1 MALSRRGVLGA
12 TLAMGVPW
20 PVAKAG
26 SLDDRVRFLFIHA
39 SGGWDPTRVFAV
51 PESDGIDIE
60 DGLELVS
67 DGDISWG
74 SHARR
79 PSVDSFF
86 SRYGDRTAILNGL
99 VVRSIS
105 HEICRMV
112 LLTGGSN
119 GEAPDWPVLL
129 ASEGGSALALPHL
142 VLSGPSF
149 NGDYGVLTARD
160 GRNQQLESLIG
171 TDVRFLD
178 QEERATKL
186 PTQEAQALV
195 DAWVQERSLARE
207 LATSDPRRVERFQQL
222 RGAQERAILL
232 KELHGE
238 MSFDTD
244 GDLLAQGEVAL
255 DCLARGVSRCVTTM
269 HPPTSGG
276 FSWDS
281 HADNDEEQSEH
292 FEDLFDTLDALVG
305 RMDGMTTETGTP
317 LSEVTVIAVLSEMGR
332 APRLNGSQGKDH
344 WPYTSAMLIGAGVRS
359 GVVGGFDDDL
369 VAEEL
374 DGRLIGPEE
383 LGATLFALA
392 GEDHTPFL
400 DADPVDDLLG

>member
-20 PVAKAG
+20 PIARAG

-39 SGGWDPTRVFAV
+39 SGGWDPTRVFTV
-51 PESDGIDIE
+51 PESDSIDIE
-60 DGLELVS
+60 SGVELVS
-67 DGDISWG
+67 QGDISWG

-79 PSVDSFF
+79 PSVDRYF
-86 SRYGDRTAILNGL
+86 SAFGDRTAILNGL

-119 GEAPDWPVLL
+119 AEAPDWPVLL
-129 ASEGGSALALPHL
+129 ASEGASGLALPHL

-149 NGDYGVLTARD
+149 AGDHGVLTARD
-160 GRNQQLESLIG
+160 GRNQQLNSLIG
-171 TDVRFLD
+171 DDVRFLD

-186 PTQEAQALV
+186 PTTEAQALV

-207 LATSDPRRVERFQQL
+207 LATTDPRRIERFQQL
-222 RGAQERAILL
+222 RGAQERAMLL
-232 KELHGE
+232 KQLSGE

-281 HADNDEEQSEH
+281 HSDNDDEQSEH
-292 FEDLFDTLDALVG
+292 FEDLFDTLHLLVD
-305 RMDGMTTETGTP
+305 RMDGMTTDNGTP

-332 APRLNGSQGKDH
+332 SPRLNGSQGKDH
-344 WPYTSAMLIGAGVRS
+344 WPYTSAMLIGAGVKS
-359 GVVGGFDDDL
+359 GVVGSFDDEL
-369 VAEEL
+369 VSEEV

-383 LGATLFALA
+383 LGATFFALA
-392 GEDHTPFL
+392 GEDHTPYI
-400 DADPVDDLLG
+400 DADPVDDLMA